1 MIYWFI
7 VTGIDCEIDCIAT
20 YESTNMLYV
29 VCVKV
34 TRTIKLNIIDTFKIW
49 ILRLLE
55 KQVPNLNELFFDKEK
70 AYFET
75 EAINANRNIW
85 EIKLYIN

>member
-1 MIYWFI
+1 MICWFI
-7 VTGIDCEIDCIAT
+7 VTGIDCETECTAT

-29 VCVKV
+29 VCVRV
-34 TRTIKLNIIDTFKIW
+34 TRTIKLNIMDTFKIW
-49 ILRLLE
+49 ILKLLE
-55 KQVPNLNELFFDKEK
+55 KKIPNLRELFFDKEK

-85 EIKLYIN
+85 EIKLCIN